1 VARALACSFAGPIPD
16 LHDPDEFGAGM
27 ADRQPASSPTSDP
40 AVSKIVLPVRYAAW
54 LSGDLGRTLERTLQH
69 SLDPLDEVRVT
80 RLPRGFLV
88 QANEAPGP
96 LLEAVHRAAVDLERG
111 VEAAYPVFHHELGP
125 VWTGTLQA
133 VFDAPQTP
141 A

>member
-1 VARALACSFAGPIPD
+1 MSD
-16 LHDPDEFGAGM
+16 H
-27 ADRQPASSPTSDP
+27 PTST
-40 AVSKIVLPVRYAAW
+40 IVVPVRYAAW
-54 LSGDLGRTLERTLQH
+54 LNGELGKTLERTLQH
-69 SLDPLDEVRVT
+69 ALDPLDQVRVS

-88 QANEAPGP
+88 QANEDPGP
-96 LLEAVHRAAVDLERG
+96 LLEAVHRAALELEEG

-133 VFDAPQTP
+133 VFERPSEAP